1 MRVIS
6 GICKG
11 LPIKAVPGSNTR
23 PTTDKVK
30 ESIFNMI
37 GPYFE
42 GGLAVDLFAGSGSLG
57 IEALSR
63 GIDSCIF
70 IEKDAKAIQTI
81 HENLKK
87 CHLEEQAEVFRVD
100 ALRAIKAMEKRELTI
115 DLLFLDP
122 PYHKADLYDLVG
134 ILGEKGLLSPDA
146 IIMCEHEKTVHLPD
160 HYHEFKLSRRE
171 TYGSTVISIYRMLNE
186 EGDLHEE
193 NRSSTGQF

>member
-1 MRVIS
+1 LRVIS

-42 GGLAVDLFAGSGSLG
+42 GGLAIDLFAGSGSLG

-63 GIDSCIF
+63 GMDSCIF

-81 HENLKK
+81 NENLKK
-87 CHLEEQAEVFRVD
+87 CHLENQAEVYRAEASRAVK
-100 ALRAIKAMEKRELTI
+100 ALEKREVKI

-122 PYHKADLYDLVG
+122 PYQRIELYNLAETM
-134 ILGEKGLLSPDA
+134 IQKGLLSSDA
-146 IIMCEHEKTVHLPD
+146 IIMCEHEKTVDLPETID
-160 HYHEFKLSRRE
+160 SFSLTRRE
-171 TYGSTVISIYRMLNE
+171 TYGSTIISIYRMQKE
-186 EGDLHEE
+186 EGELHDE
-193 NRSSTGQF
+193 NSSSTGKF

>member
-1 MRVIS
+1 LRVIS

-42 GGLAVDLFAGSGSLG
+42 GGLAIDLFAGSGSLG

-63 GIDSCIF
+63 GMDSCIF

-81 HENLKK
+81 NENLKK
-87 CHLEEQAEVFRVD
+87 CHLENQAEVYRAEASRAVK
-100 ALRAIKAMEKRELTI
+100 ALEKREVKI

-122 PYHKADLYDLVG
+122 PYQRIELYNLAETM
-134 ILGEKGLLSPDA
+134 IQKGLLSSDA
-146 IIMCEHEKTVHLPD
+146 IIMCEHEKTVDLPETID
-160 HYHEFKLSRRE
+160 SFSLTRRE
-171 TYGSTVISIYRMLNE
+171 TYGSTIISIYRMHKE
-186 EGDLHEE
+186 EGEHHDE
-193 NRSSTGQF
+193 NSSSTGEF

>member
-1 MRVIS
+1 MIS

-11 LPIKAVPGSNTR
+11 LPIKAVPGFNTR

-63 GIDSCIF
+63 GMDTCIF
-70 IEKDAKAIQTI
+70 IEKDAKAFQTI
-81 HENLKK
+81 NENLKK
-87 CHLEEQAEVFRVD
+87 CHLENEAEVFRID
-100 ALRAIKAMEKRELTI
+100 ATRAVKALEKREVKV

-122 PYHKADLYDLVG
+122 PYQQTEFYNLAEIMV
-134 ILGEKGLLSPDA
+134 EKGLLSSHA
-146 IIMCEHEKTVHLPD
+146 IIMCEHEKTVDLPKKI
-160 HYHEFKLSRRE
+160 HTFSLSRRE
-171 TYGSTVISIYRMLNE
+171 SYGNTIISIYRMLKE
-186 EGDLHEE
+186 EGELYDE
-193 NRSSTGQF
+193 NRSSTGQL

>member
-30 ESIFNMI
+30 ESIFNII

-42 GGLAVDLFAGSGSLG
+42 GGLAIDLFAGSGSLG

-63 GIDSCIF
+63 GMDSCIF

-81 HENLKK
+81 NENLKK
-87 CHLEEQAEVFRVD
+87 CHLENQAEVYRAEASRAVK
-100 ALRAIKAMEKRELTI
+100 ALEKREVKI

-122 PYHKADLYDLVG
+122 PYQRIELYNLAETM
-134 ILGEKGLLSPDA
+134 IQKGLLSSDA
-146 IIMCEHEKTVHLPD
+146 IIMCEHEKTVDLPETID
-160 HYHEFKLSRRE
+160 TFSLTRRE
-171 TYGSTVISIYRMLNE
+171 TYGSTIISIYRMQKE
-186 EGDLHEE
+186 EGELHDE
-193 NRSSTGQF
+193 NSSSTGEF

>member
-37 GPYFE
+37 GPYFD
-42 GGLAVDLFAGSGSLG
+42 GGLVIDLFAGSGSLG

-63 GIDSCIF
+63 GMDSCIF
-70 IEKDAKAIQTI
+70 IEKDAKAVQII

-87 CHLEEQAEVFRVD
+87 CKLEDQAEVFKID
-100 ALRAIKAMEKRELTI
+100 ASRAVKALEKREVKV

-122 PYHKADLYDLVG
+122 PYQQIELYNLAEIMVQ
-134 ILGEKGLLSPDA
+134 KGLLSSDA
-146 IIMCEHEKTVHLPD
+146 IIMCEHEKTVDIPETIHSFSLT
-160 HYHEFKLSRRE
+160 RRE
-171 TYGSTVISIYRMLNE
+171 TYGSTIISIYRKLKG
-186 EGDLHEE
+186 EGERHD
-193 NRSSTGQF
+193 